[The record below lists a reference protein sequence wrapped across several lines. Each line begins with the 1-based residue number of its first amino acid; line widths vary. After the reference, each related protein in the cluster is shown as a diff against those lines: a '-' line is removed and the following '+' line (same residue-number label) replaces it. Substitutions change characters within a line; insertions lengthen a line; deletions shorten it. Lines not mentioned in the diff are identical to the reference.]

1 MILTM
6 IMVQTTRDIMKK
18 LTNKELVKSYYAELG
33 NKQNKDYIEILFDD
47 ITFLDIWVLGDLTN
61 LTKQLS

>member
-1 MILTM
+1 MM
-6 IMVQTTRDIMKK
+6 IMAQTTRDIMKK
-18 LTNKELVKSYYAELG
+18 LTNKELVKSYYEELG

>member
-18 LTNKELVKSYYAELG
+18 LTNKELVKSYYTELG

-47 ITFLDIWVLGDLTN
+47 ITFLDICVLGDLTN

>member
-1 MILTM
+1 
-6 IMVQTTRDIMKK
+6 MKK
-18 LTNKELVKSYYAELG
+18 LTNKELVKSYYAKLG

>member
-1 MILTM
+1 MM

-18 LTNKELVKSYYAELG
+18 LTNKELVKSYYTELG

>member
-18 LTNKELVKSYYAELG
+18 LTNKELVKSYYEELG

-47 ITFLDIWVLGDLTN
+47 ITFLDICVLVDLKN

>member
-1 MILTM
+1 
-6 IMVQTTRDIMKK
+6 MKK

>member
-18 LTNKELVKSYYAELG
+18 LTNKELVKSYYEELG

-47 ITFLDIWVLGDLTN
+47 ITFINYFVYER
-61 LTKQLS
+61 